1 MSLHELI
8 NTIDQSIELNRKC
21 NAWRYALCIC
31 DNCLRK
37 SEQIRRL
44 KDHNLKYT
52 QQQLTNLCYCERHIK
67 AWDPLVKQEQ
77 EDNKK
82 DQRPRLVNG
91 SFIVS

>member
-1 MSLHELI
+1 MSLDKLVH
-8 NTIDQSIELNRKC
+8 TIDQAIELNRKC

-37 SEQIRRL
+37 TEEVRQL
-44 KDHNLKYT
+44 KDHGLQYI
-52 QQQLTNLCYCERHIK
+52 QQQLTNLCYCQRHIN
-67 AWDPLVKQEQ
+67 AWDPLVKREQ

-82 DQRPRLVNG
+82 DTRPRLVNG